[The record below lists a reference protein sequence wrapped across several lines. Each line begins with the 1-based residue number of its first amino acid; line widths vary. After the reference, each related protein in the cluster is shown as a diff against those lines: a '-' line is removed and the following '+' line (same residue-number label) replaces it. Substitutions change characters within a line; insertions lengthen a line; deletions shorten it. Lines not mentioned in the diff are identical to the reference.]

1 MKKMY
6 LFSYPKCL
14 LKLKT
19 CCAYV
24 ECTFPVNLHL
34 CISSVHEFSI
44 NLEKKFKKKQTC
56 CAYVEC
62 TFPVNLHLCIS
73 SVHEFSINL

>member
-14 LKLKT
+14 QKLKT

-24 ECTFPVNLHL
+24 ECIFSVNLHVY
-34 CISSVHEFSI
+34 IYI
-44 NLEKKFKKKQTC
+44 KKKKKKKIC
-56 CAYVEC
+56 YC
-62 TFPVNLHLCIS
+62 LSSKIS
-73 SVHEFSINL
+73 